1 MLGFQ
6 GWGQSF
12 TLATGSFDINSLPIN
27 YNCASVTFDCNNNTS
42 SSLDFTVYSSTTG
55 APGTFSIIF
64 SNTVS
69 PNNISQLTFYNIGT
83 IYYYAEINS
92 SPIITSS
99 IYQVEVRSKPA
110 RPTITSNSPICEGS
124 NLIFSTANVTGG
136 TFSWTGVNG
145 FSSSVQNPTISSAT
159 TLASGSYSATVTV
172 NGCSSPASTNSVT
185 VNALPVINSLTDT
198 TKVCGVKTVL
208 DAGPGYSTYSWSNG
222 ATTRYITTDVTQNYF
237 VTVTNSSNCSSKD
250 STYLSIIDAKLFN
263 NDTTILSGNSVT
275 LSSHG
280 ILNSA
285 DRTVVYD
292 FTNTNS
298 LNDFTTLTTSSG
310 TIAIT
315 SNGQTGNGAEL
326 VRANNCCS
334 DAEMKTLREDFGYGT
349 YEVDAY
355 SVSGISDQ
363 SFGIMEQSGSWVNR
377 VLMIGSRPSGTDNP
391 GWDIYFKGVN
401 IGSSGSNPIANNS
414 WYKIKV
420 YITSTTLKVWLDN
433 FVIFDGALPSAITNP
448 RGAIRVGAF
457 DVSRYDN
464 IKYTPY
470 QELSYLWSTSNSTQN
485 ITVSPTI
492 TTTYQVK
499 VTDKTTTCN
508 ASSDIRVLKINIIN
522 SDATICNS
530 TTQVL
535 SIDSAFS
542 KYATWQTKKSGIE
555 FYNIKKDLNGNLY
568 ALAALNSQ
576 KIFKSIDRGET
587 WDQMTGFP
595 NLGGTNF
602 MALGVDQNNVI
613 YASTNNDGIYKSI
626 DEGVSWVQL
635 QDFGG
640 GCGPMDILFGTNFS
654 VLTVKGSNRGIWSS
668 IGDLINWQQK
678 VINFDPNSV
687 TKDIYGNIYSGG
699 NGYDGK
705 VLYKSSDAG
714 VTWNKISSLY
724 GVQIIR
730 SDSNGKVYVI
740 EGGVSPLYLSN
751 NQGASF
757 TKVNDLNLTNS
768 NGSYPEDI
776 LFTKNEMF
784 ISKRQVYYSKDNGT
798 TFKQLDKINFPTAA
812 SFSYG
817 PGGAPSG
824 NYGDSSN
831 RMEIIGNRLFVA
843 TLDGIKFIDIDNL
856 NTTVTWSTGQT
867 GNKINVN
874 PVATSPA
881 TTVTYSAT
889 VAYGA
894 TSGTDQVTFTLPTKP
909 TITNSGLSS
918 LCQGNST
925 TLTAN
930 SSPVGIYNYTWQ
942 TGETSQN
949 LNVNNSG
956 SYIVT
961 AINSNGCSETSL
973 PYIITVNS
981 LPTVTATSTPASG
994 AICIGSNATLAG
1006 AGATSYT
1013 WSGGVTNGT
1022 AFAPTT
1028 TTTYTVT
1035 GTDANGCVN
1044 TATKSITVNSLP
1056 TVTATSTP
1064 TSGAICIGSN
1074 ATLNGVGATSYI
1086 WSGGVTNGT
1095 AFAPT
1100 TTTTYTVTG
1109 TDANGCVNTATK
1121 SITVNSLPNLTINN
1135 PTAVCSPN
1143 TIDLTTTAVTTGS
1156 TASLVYGYFADA
1168 AATAVLGT
1176 ASAITT
1182 SGTYYIKGTDG
1193 NSCSSISPVVATI
1206 NPLPT
1211 VTFVAT
1217 KSKICLGESLSLAG
1231 AGASTYS
1238 WTGGITNGTLFAPT
1252 ITTTYTLTGTDIN
1265 GCVNIA
1271 SVTIPVNPL
1280 PTITQ
1285 ITSSANQLMVGSD
1298 LTLNNSA
1305 SNGLPPYSYIW
1316 NNSDPTVA
1324 GINGF
1329 LNPTLTGIKVG
1340 FVDLKYYVIDGNGC
1354 RSLTSNLFNVEIIP
1368 ALMKFEIP
1376 NAFIPTD
1383 MYMDNKFLKAA
1394 YNSSVKR
1401 VNYFRV
1407 FNRMGKLVYEIQN
1420 ADPSAIKWDGTYNNV
1435 MQESDGYMWIAEITG
1450 LGEVTFER
1458 KSGQFLLLK

>member
-1 MLGFQ
+1 VNAPTNA
-6 GWGQSF
+6 S
-12 TLATGSFDINSLPIN
+12 GSFVYALTGVSE
-27 YNCASVTFDCNNNTS
+27 S
-42 SSLDFTVYSSTTG
+42 S
-55 APGTFSIIF
+55 GTACT
-64 SNTVS
+64 NTVS
-69 PNNISQLTFYNIGT
+69 GT
-83 IYYYAEINS
+83 
-92 SPIITSS
+92 
-99 IYQVEVRSKPA
+99 V
-110 RPTITSNSPICEGS
+110 
-124 NLIFSTANVTGG
+124 
-136 TFSWTGVNG
+136 
-145 FSSSVQNPTISSAT
+145 
-159 TLASGSYSATVTV
+159 TVTV
-172 NGCSSPASTNSVT
+172 NPLPTTPTVTSPTICDGNTATLLATATPSGTYTYTWTVPTGVLAPGNVNTFTSNKAGTYSVTITNNNGCTSANASGLVTVNPLPTTPTVTSPTICDGNTATLLATATPSGTYTYTWTVPTGVTAPGNVNTFTSTKAGTYNVRITNNNGCTSASASGLVT
-185 VNALPVINSLTDT
+185 VNASPVINSLTDT

-208 DAGPGYSTYSWSNG
+208 DAGPGYSTYLWSNG

-280 ILNSA
+280 LLNST
-285 DRTVVYD
+285 DKTVVYD

-298 LNDFTTLTTSSG
+298 LNDFTTLATSSG
-310 TIAIT
+310 TIALT
-315 SNGQTGNGAEL
+315 NNGQTGKGVEL

-349 YEVDAY
+349 YEVDAF
-355 SVSGISDQ
+355 SASGISDQ

-391 GWDIYFKGVN
+391 GWDIYFKGVK
-401 IGSSGSNPIANNS
+401 IGGAASNPVANNT

-420 YITSTTLKVWLDN
+420 YITKTTLKVWLN
-433 FVIFDGALPSAITNP
+433 SAVIFDGALPSAITNP
-448 RGAIRVGAF
+448 RGAIRVGAY

-470 QELSYLWSTSNSTQN
+470 QELSYLWSTSYSTQN
-485 ITVSPTI
+485 ITVSPTV

-522 SDATICNS
+522 SDASICNS

-555 FYNIKKDLNGNLY
+555 FYNIKKDLHGNLY

-613 YASTNNDGIYKSI
+613 YASTNNDGIYKSV
-626 DEGVSWVQL
+626 DEGVTWKQL

-654 VLTVKGSNRGIWSS
+654 VLTVKGSSRGIWSS
-668 IGDLINWQQK
+668 IGDLISWQQK
-678 VINFDPNSV
+678 VPNFDPNSV

-705 VLYKSSDAG
+705 VLYKSADAG
-714 VTWNKISSLY
+714 VTWNKISSSY

-798 TFKQLDKINFPTAA
+798 TFKQLDKINFPTAG
-812 SFSYG
+812 SFNYG
-817 PGGAPSG
+817 PGGAPNN

-909 TITNSGLSS
+909 TITNSGLATF
-918 LCQGNST
+918 CQGNST

-930 SSPVGIYNYTWQ
+930 STPAGIYNYTWQ
-942 TGETSQN
+942 TGETSQD

-961 AINSNGCSETSL
+961 AINSNGCTETSL

-981 LPTVTATSTPASG
+981 LPTITATSTPASG

-1013 WSGGVTNGT
+1013 
-1022 AFAPTT
+1022 
-1028 TTTYTVT
+1028 
-1035 GTDANGCVN
+1035 
-1044 TATKSITVNSLP
+1044 
-1056 TVTATSTP
+1056 
-1064 TSGAICIGSN
+1064 
-1074 ATLNGVGATSYI
+1074 